1 MQSTIAFSNAA
12 RKDCYLLRSPVTSLR
27 LLEEARVAPQYD
39 LVCLSHLRWDFVY
52 QRPQHLMSRCARE
65 RRVFFVEEPLFD
77 EAQAHLEISCRSQG
91 LWVAVPHLPKGMTEE
106 EAIVLQAAMM
116 DELLIRYGIER
127 YVLWYY
133 TPMALPFTGQLEP
146 LAIVYDCMD
155 ELSTFNQAPPVMRQR
170 EAELL
175 VYADLVFTGG
185 QSLYEAKKALH
196 RHVYAFPSSVDT
208 PHFLCARQPLADP
221 PDQAA
226 LPRPRLGFYGVLDER
241 LDLALLREVADA
253 QPDWHLVIVG
263 PVATPKFDPALLPKR
278 ENIHYL
284 GSKAYAELPAYLAGW
299 DVAIMPFARNASTRF
314 ISPTK
319 TLEYLA
325 GGKPVV
331 STSIR
336 DVVSPYG
343 EQGLVSIADTPGD
356 FIEAVRLAMSSHD
369 PGHLCQ
375 VDSFL
380 SQTSWNAT
388 WARMRELIDELV
400 AERLEWPTYS
410 LASAGCPQPLLPA
423 EVLVDGG
430 NG

>member
-1 MQSTIAFSNAA
+1 MSVRFDI
-12 RKDCYLLRSPVTSLR
+12 
-27 LLEEARVAPQYD
+27 
-39 LVCLSHLRWDFVY
+39 VCLSHLRWDYVY
-52 QRPQHLMSRCARE
+52 QRPQHLLSRCARE
-65 RRVFFVEEPLFD
+65 RRVFFVEEPVIEAGPAWLEVVQRDPNIWVARAHMPDGLDED
-77 EAQAHLEISCRSQG
+77 EATRIQENLFREMFAERD
-91 LWVAVPHLPKGMTEE
+91 V
-106 EAIVLQAAMM
+106 
-116 DELLIRYGIER
+116 ER

-185 QSLYEAKKALH
+185 QSLHEAKRARH